1 MAARR
6 IGSASLQRLL
16 GNWQQPASRIPAYR
30 QLADSLRLLILDGR
44 LPLDTRLPGERD
56 VAEILHI
63 SRTTVT
69 GALAELRS
77 EGYLASRQGSGS
89 LTTLPIARTE
99 PNSARLPLPAVD
111 LSCAALPAGPEIYQA
126 YTRALSQLPEY
137 LELSGYDAAGLPRLR
152 TAIAQRY
159 NARGLPTTADQ
170 IMVVNG
176 AVSGFTLLLRLLT
189 GPGDRVII
197 EHPTYPHAIGAI
209 KGAACRPIPVAL
221 PDQGWDTDGLAI
233 TIAQAAPRLA
243 YLIADYHNPT
253 GRCMDSATRRTV
265 AEIAARTRTPMVVD
279 ETMSELWY
287 DVPPPPPLAAF
298 DDSGHVIMLGSAGK
312 SFWGGLRLGW
322 IRASARTIAALIQM
336 RDTVDLGSPLLEQLA
351 CAELLQDAEQ
361 ILPARRAGLRQQRDE
376 TGAAIACQ
384 FPEWQLNTP
393 SGGLCWWAELP
404 QPVATMLAA
413 NAETLGIR
421 IGAGPRF
428 GIEGAFERFLRVPFT
443 LPVNEIEDALIR
455 IRPVWDRIAAHR
467 VSYPRGGL
475 I

>member
-1 MAARR
+1 M
-6 IGSASLQRLL
+6 
-16 GNWQQPASRIPAYR
+16 N
-30 QLADSLRLLILDGR
+30 
-44 LPLDTRLPGERD
+44 
-56 VAEILHI
+56 
-63 SRTTVT
+63 
-69 GALAELRS
+69 
-77 EGYLASRQGSGS
+77 
-89 LTTLPIARTE
+89 
-99 PNSARLPLPAVD
+99 
-111 LSCAALPAGPEIYQA
+111 
-126 YTRALSQLPEY
+126 
-137 LELSGYDAAGLPRLR
+137 
-152 TAIAQRY
+152 
-159 NARGLPTTADQ
+159 
-170 IMVVNG
+170 
-176 AVSGFTLLLRLLT
+176 
-189 GPGDRVII
+189 
-197 EHPTYPHAIGAI
+197 
-209 KGAACRPIPVAL
+209 
-221 PDQGWDTDGLAI
+221 
-233 TIAQAAPRLA
+233 
-243 YLIADYHNPT
+243 NPT
-253 GRCMDSATRRTV
+253 RQIV

-287 DVPPPPPLAAF
+287 DVLPPPPLAAF

-336 RDTVDLGSPLLEQLA
+336 RDTVDLRSPLLEQLA

-376 TGAAIACQ
+376 TGAAIARQ

-404 QPVATMLAA
+404 QPVSTMLAA

-428 GIEGAFERFLRVPFT
+428 GIERAFERFLRVPFT

-455 IRPVWDRIAAHR
+455 IRPVWDRIASHR